1 MIESEVTLTDLDDG
15 SPELSLENLPS
26 MHNVVLQEIGNNE
39 TAAIDNILECSQS
52 VFWRNK

>member
-26 MHNVVLQEIGNNE
+26 MQNVVLQEIGNNE